1 MKAFIVGISAV
12 ALVAPANATSL
23 PLSTQV
29 TDTVCQAKTVPVYF
43 EKGATQ
49 LSDTAKAVLA
59 EIEQSFGACALTHI
73 ETSAISGDAATP
85 QARADLAAARE
96 LAVLAELRA
105 ADQVETDQITH
116 SQPVVALN
124 DVELSLP
131 SARRVE
137 VTFHLLPPTLG

>member
-12 ALVAPANATSL
+12 ALVAPAQAASL
-23 PLSTQV
+23 PLPTQM

-43 EKGATQ
+43 ERGADQ
-49 LSDTAKAVLA
+49 LSEAAKAALA
-59 EIEQSFGACALTHI
+59 EIEQSFDTCALTRI
-73 ETSAISGDAATP
+73 ETSAIAGDAATP

-96 LAVLAELRA
+96 LAVLAELRT
-105 ADQVETDQITH
+105 ADQVDANQIMRAK
-116 SQPVVALN
+116 SVIALN

-137 VTFHLLPPTLG
+137 VTFHLLPPALG